1 MNMWEITSVGECCH
15 QKDCALNKNNECIV
29 CEIECEDEDIG
40 QYDVGHEDDYQQEMP
55 EKF

>member
-1 MNMWEITSVGECCH
+1 MGEITSVGECLRCH
-15 QKDCALNKNNECIV
+15 QKDCALNKNNEC
-29 CEIECEDEDIG
+29 IECEDEDIG